1 MDDPI
6 RHALID
12 GERLGARYKW
22 QVPQAAPVG
31 VLGTRVGNRTGT
43 SIDFQ
48 DYREYQP
55 GDDIRFIDW
64 NVYARTDRLTV
75 KLFREEVTPHLDLI
89 LDGSRSMALSGT
101 AKARAV
107 ARLAAVLATAAA
119 NAQCTCAVWLAA
131 NGCRRLGNDTLRPSA
146 WTGLEFNS
154 VRTVDEAFELVPP
167 RLRRLGVRVLI
178 SDLLWPAVPE
188 RTVRRCSTGG
198 AGLVVIQVL
207 ARADAEP
214 PAPGGVR
221 VVDVETEEVRD
232 VVVDAAVARRYRD
245 NLAQLQQAWA
255 EACRKHGALLIS
267 TIAEDLEW
275 SLAGVEAAGLLVPA

>member
-6 RHALID
+6 RNALIE
-12 GERLGARYKW
+12 GERLGARYKL
-22 QVPQAAPVG
+22 QVPQAAPAG
-31 VLGTRVGNRTGT
+31 VLGTRVGSRTGT

-64 NVYARTDRLTV
+64 NVYARTDRLAV

-89 LDGSRSMALSGT
+89 VDGSRSMALTGT
-101 AKARAV
+101 AKAHAV
-107 ARLAAVLATAAA
+107 ACLAAVLATAAA

-131 NGCRRLGNDTLRPSA
+131 DGFHRLGNDAFRPSA
-146 WTGLEFNS
+146 WTGLKFES

-178 SDLLWPAVPE
+178 SDLLWPAVPD
-188 RTVRRCSTGG
+188 RTVRRCSAGG
-198 AGLVVIQVL
+198 ATLVVIQVL
-207 ARADAEP
+207 AREDAEP
-214 PAPGGVR
+214 PTPGSVR
-221 VVDVETEEVRD
+221 LVDVETGEVLD
-232 VVVDAAVARRYRD
+232 AVVDAVVAKRYRD

-255 EACRKHGALLIS
+255 EACRKHGAVLIPV
-267 TIAEDLEW
+267 IAEDLE
-275 SLAGVEAAGLLVPA
+275 SALAGIAAAGLLTPA